1 MNYKEFENL
10 VNIVADVYSG
20 ILYYKHE
27 LGIDLYKNDEYSL
40 AHEIMDAYRQFLVE
54 KYGED
59 KTDKIMTW
67 VYHRGITLKELY
79 NLLNPITNQITIY
92 YKLT

>member
-10 VNIVADVYSG
+10 VNIVANVYSG
-20 ILYYKHE
+20 ILYYKDE

-40 AHEIMDAYRQFLVE
+40 AHEIMDTYRQFLID

-59 KTDKIMTW
+59 KADKIMTW
-67 VYHRGITLKELY
+67 VYHRGVSVRELY
-79 NLLNPITNQITIY
+79 NLLVTPIDNITIY